1 MKSRIDQQTYV
12 LQGDTGATA
21 TGDTGTV
28 GRQIVRSWRGM
39 SEILV
44 LRRFLL
50 NLVGDL
56 YPGFLFSILFLVQ
69 MAYHITGNS
78 MHA

>member
-12 LQGDTGATA
+12 LQGDTGAA
-21 TGDTGTV
+21 AADDTGTV

-44 LRRFLL
+44 LRRFFAV
-50 NLVGDL
+50 NL
-56 YPGFLFSILFLVQ
+56 YI
-69 MAYHITGNS
+69 
-78 MHA
+78 